1 MDLSG
6 FKKNKAFSFNII
18 FIIAAVIIV
27 VFAGNCT
34 VSPSTMTQDGH
45 IIVASIL
52 PIVEFASK
60 VGGEKIDVFE
70 MIPPGAS
77 PHTYEPTPG
86 QLEKV
91 SKAGMYLAVGSGIE
105 FEIVWLDKIIAINDD
120 MMLVDCSK
128 GIELIEISQNPETKN
143 GDDKGRAGGQEIS
156 GGLEDDHEG
165 SGKDPHIWLSPKNAA
180 VMVENIYLGLSAMDP
195 DNEDYFYDNKV
206 DFLDELEMLDR
217 KITEILLE
225 KTRRKILVFH
235 PSWAYFA
242 RDYGLEQTVVE
253 EDGKEPSP
261 KGMAN
266 LIDQAKESGIK
277 VVFASPEFSQKSAE
291 VIAGEIG
298 GEVVL
303 ISPLARDYVKNLINI
318 AEAFKESMD

>member
-1 MDLSG
+1 M
-6 FKKNKAFSFNII
+6 
-18 FIIAAVIIV
+18 IIV

-34 VSPSTMTQDGH
+34 VSPSTITQDGH

-60 VGGEKIDVFE
+60 VGGGKIDVFE

-91 SKAGMYLAVGSGIE
+91 SKARMYLAVGSGIE
-105 FEIVWLDKIIAINDD
+105 FEIVWLDKIIAINDN
-120 MMLVDCSK
+120 MILVDCSE
-128 GIELIEISQNPETKN
+128 GIELIEIPQNQETKS
-143 GDDKGRAGGQEIS
+143 GDDNGKAGGQVVYNEI
-156 GGLEDDHEG
+156 EDDHER

-180 VMVENIYLGLSAMDP
+180 LMVENIYLGLSAMDP

-217 KITEILLE
+217 KIIEILLE
-225 KTRRKILVFH
+225 KTQRKILVFH
-235 PSWAYFA
+235 PGWAYFA
-242 RDYGLEQTVVE
+242 RDYGLEQIVVE

-261 KGMAN
+261 RGMAS

-298 GEVVL
+298 GKVVL

-318 AEAFKESMD
+318 AEAFEESMD